1 MALYTL
7 RQDIEIIDL
16 TQDGDASIAGED
28 LQSWGIPR
36 DRNYWRTR
44 LRDRMARDGSVANL
58 ASMLSEGQIV
68 HVSQAH
74 DLNDNLFDKF
84 PKDSLVI
91 FRYYPFDP
99 ELTRNGLSSFSRYR
113 QEMYAIGLKELVD
126 PFVMVGEML
135 DADPEYLKAVVADTQ
150 AHYTRYP
157 IAKKSGGQRW
167 INAPSAD
174 LKVIQRRIKNRIL
187 YKTFPTKFA
196 HGFVNKKSIVTNAQ
210 VHTGKQV
217 IVGMDIKGFFDTI
230 TDEMVERALACAL
243 GQDQLI
249 CISAIAKL
257 CTIPAKGRNDE
268 GEEIDIRVTPQG
280 APTSPPLSNIVTR
293 FFDYAMHGVARHFHA
308 VYTRYADDLT
318 FSGDDRRLPRA
329 IPIIMKVA
337 NDHGFWIN
345 TKKTRVH
352 GRGGRQVV
360 TGLTV
365 NDTVSVPRDKRMK
378 FRAKLHHV
386 LTGKIP
392 LEYVNIEELRG
403 YAQFINMAN
412 ANQGAY
418 FIGKVKEIEEMIGSA
433 SDAGSG
439 S

>member
-1 MALYTL
+1 MSLYT
-7 RQDIEIIDL
+7 RRTDIEIIDL

-28 LQSWGIPR
+28 LQSWSIPR
-36 DRNYWRTR
+36 TGLYWRAR
-44 LRDRMARDGSVANL
+44 LKERMVRDGSVANL
-58 ASMLSEGQIV
+58 ASMLAEGKIV
-68 HVSQAH
+68 HIADNH
-74 DLNDNLFDKF
+74 DLNDALFNRF
-84 PKDSLVI
+84 PKNSLTI
-91 FRYYPFDP
+91 FKYYPFDQNEDP
-99 ELTRNGLSSFSRYR
+99 SARRSTYRYR
-113 QEMYAIGLKELVD
+113 QEMYAIALKTLVD

-135 DADPEYLKAVVADTQ
+135 DADPEFLKAVVADTQ

-157 IAKKSGGQRW
+157 IPKKSGGQRW

-196 HGFVNKKSIVTNAQ
+196 HGFVNHKSIVTNAQ
-210 VHTGKQV
+210 IHTGKRV

-230 TDEMVERALACAL
+230 TDSMVERALACAL
-243 GQDQLI
+243 GEDQI
-249 CISAIAKL
+249 MCIGVIAKL
-257 CTIPAKGRNDE
+257 CTIPAKGRDNE
-268 GEEIDIRVTPQG
+268 GNEIDTRVTPQG

-293 FFDYAMHGVARHFHA
+293 YFDYAMHGVARHFHA

-318 FSGDDRRLPRA
+318 FSGNDQNLPRA

-365 NDTVSVPRDKRMK
+365 NDKVSVPRDKRMK
-378 FRAKLHHV
+378 FRARLHHI
-386 LTGKIP
+386 LTGRIP
-392 LEYVNIEELRG
+392 ITEVNIEELRG

-412 ANQGAY
+412 TAQGAY
-418 FIGKVKEIEEMIGSA
+418 FVGKIAEIEQMVRSA
-433 SDAGSG
+433 SSEEA
-439 S
+439 